1 MSPPYTNAAPGPLIA
16 RDSALSVPDRGVLV
30 TGAKPADDEDG
41 AILKLLDVRGTARA
55 VGVWPAAFAFQQARR
70 VNLVEMNGAAL
81 TVSADRSASVE
92 VKAWGV
98 AAARLFT
105 PRETAG

>member
-1 MSPPYTNAAPGPLIA
+1 VSSPYTNPAPGPLIA
-16 RDSALSVPDRGVLV
+16 RDSALSIPDRGVLV
-30 TGAKPADDEDG
+30 VGAKPADDGEG
-41 AILKLLDVRGTARA
+41 AVLKLLDVRGADRA
-55 VGVWPAAFAFQQARR
+55 IGVWPAAFTFQQARR
-70 VNLVEMNGAAL
+70 VNLVEMNGATL
-81 TVSADRSASVE
+81 TVGADRSTAVN